1 MFVRIGAGEC
11 ALIVLLLLVVIGSAV
26 ISIRLRSRR

>member
-11 ALIVLLLLVVIGSAV
+11 AILVLLVLIVIVGAALAV
-26 ISIRLRSRR
+26 RLRHQ

>member
-11 ALIVLLLLVVIGSAV
+11 AIIVLLLLVVVIGLALSA
-26 ISIRLRSRR
+26 RLRRQ

>member
-11 ALIVLLLLVVIGSAV
+11 AIIAVLVILLAGSLV
-26 ISIRLRSRR
+26 ISIRARRR

>member
-11 ALIVLLLLVVIGSAV
+11 AILVLLVLIVIVGTALAV
-26 ISIRLRSRR
+26 RLRHQ

>member
-11 ALIVLLLLVVIGSAV
+11 AIIVLLLLVVVIGLALSV
-26 ISIRLRSRR
+26 RLRR

>member
-11 ALIVLLLLVVIGSAV
+11 AIIALLLLIVIATVVIS
-26 ISIRLRSRR
+26 LRMRRS